1 MNGILNSTSKQ
12 PMHIA
17 TSRCQ
22 LVATDS
28 LVVSGSITG
37 SEGEFSNC
45 IGCEKQQSSRSKC
58 SNSGSDYI

>member
-1 MNGILNSTSKQ
+1 MNGILNSTSKW
-12 PMHIA
+12 PMLIA

-28 LVVSGSITG
+28 LVVSGSITS

-45 IGCEKQQSSRSKC
+45 TCIGCEKQQLKSIKV
-58 SNSGSDYI
+58 

>member
-1 MNGILNSTSKQ
+1 MNGILNSTSKW

-17 TSRCQ
+17 TSQCQ

-28 LVVSGSITG
+28 LVVSGSITS

-45 IGCEKQQSSRSKC
+45 IGCEKQQLKSIKV
-58 SNSGSDYI
+58 